1 MLLSR
6 SSLRSSIETP
16 EVNSSR
22 GFTVYQQATG
32 RMIAEAIA
40 DLLAVGRRFAGSMRL
55 DRFA

>member
-1 MLLSR
+1 MA
-6 SSLRSSIETP
+6 
-16 EVNSSR
+16 NSSR

-40 DLLAVGRRFAGSMRL
+40 DLLAVGRRFTGSTRL